1 MQVSL
6 RYSRAP
12 GGLPGAAPAVAAQEP
27 ERAMEVLERQR
38 TKPNTTRQSELMKAC
53 GKEHGWS
60 ETALRSIEPIKTGAE
75 QEISQVLGY
84 VLFLHCQQPG
94 SRILHHWDSPGVGQE
109 FSTRS
114 TSK

>member
-1 MQVSL
+1 MQVYL
-6 RYSRAP
+6 HYPWGGWQGLLPP
-12 GGLPGAAPAVAAQEP
+12 GGCTRSQPGQWKCLKGKEP
-27 ERAMEVLERQR
+27 NQI
-38 TKPNTTRQSELMKAC
+38 QSELIEAC

-60 ETALRSIEPIKTGAE
+60 ETALRSIEPIRTGAE

-84 VLFLHCQQPG
+84 VLFLHCHQPG

-114 TSK
+114 TTE